1 VCFCGVL
8 PSINRAWATVD
19 NALFLW
25 RLDRPDDVPVEY
37 SGEEQAIVA
46 VGLAKP
52 KRGVFLKTIDAV
64 LVVAT
69 TVEVVLV
76 GCAFG
81 DGAEG
86 TTYDDPLTLHPLNY
100 SCTTDDVVAKDI
112 ASTEDGRIF
121 FAGDDESLY
130 EIEYSATDTW
140 RQRRCRKVCHHS
152 ALPRMLPSILR
163 LRAPDPLRQVLVD
176 EHRCALYTRSEAGVV
191 MVFDLGPRCA
201 DAPRKVAEVRD
212 VAAASQ
218 MARGG
223 GGLFNQ
229 YGGYGGGYGGGSSSG
244 YGVGGGGYGGG
255 GSYGAQSNAAAKD
268 GQSQAQKGRRL
279 AHISVVSS
287 SESSVVTLVAVCADG
302 RRVYFTTLP
311 AEGRALGYV
320 GSQNGYASQ
329 NQVGSVGGS
338 MNKERRVVPPACRL
352 AVVQSREPLPQGSA
366 QRGMS
371 SAQALRATTTVRP
384 LEVEAAFYGDGLMLL
399 CDATERDEDA
409 RLFMAS
415 RDLALPPHM
424 QLDAN
429 AGLVGSPGINP
440 GSGIN
445 PNLNPA
451 PTNNPYGTPGNNPY
465 GTPGRSTGVVPGQMG
480 SPGINP
486 QSSGAYQGVGAGA
499 QSGAAI
505 RSLREIVTP
514 QPLQGRAASAVGS
527 VGEIPPPIGVQRD
540 LDPPYP
546 VGAPRE
552 LTTQPRPLRS
562 ELATQH
568 LGAPRRKFVVV
579 TNAGI
584 VTVEKSRPLD
594 ALSKILVSDA
604 PEPLVNFFKSY
615 GQAEAATMCLAIAVG
630 ASESGGGGSKNSI
643 SSIEGGPNDGSR
655 LTPGGGVG
663 TPGTP
668 GGHAVFGASGS
679 PRVPPS
685 VIGTPQGA
693 FGAAGGYQPSYG
705 AANLA
710 DRARRALEDPRL
722 TGEPRVDEDLNA
734 FGVDAGA
741 GGQFDMGRAI
751 VQPQLHYSGVH
762 RAVYTY
768 AARLL
773 APTWERPLWVPI
785 NVANE
790 HGVGAGTSGAKTY
803 GQDPHARAKTHG
815 GGGGIHGVNPSG
827 IHPSSKPLRDVI
839 NAGAADGGGV
849 TGAAAAAAG
858 WLGGILRPNHPT
870 GAPVACTIPPDV
882 LASLERR
889 LAPLENFL
897 ARRRPRVAPSDRS
910 RTGGPN
916 FGMSPPARQ
925 RRRLDGPA
933 DALRAEERSIA
944 ALRGLVRRTRE
955 ACALLRVVA
964 EEDFGN
970 RCVGWLAPET
980 RASLQRLTLRGFA
993 TTGEGAHVASSL
1005 IEALMGQRTR
1015 VDLTGVDAL
1024 ASRLQDAAPLF
1035 FDGAARTFY
1044 RARELLQAARDARD
1058 GRDHQTCAETVARS
1072 LEMLLGVPLA
1082 GDPTA
1087 VMAEL
1092 ADLRCFHG
1100 LVALPLAAAA
1110 AAAESA
1116 VAGDGVGSLGVGAAQ
1131 PSAASA
1137 ASPKPAF
1144 GQGRQIGA
1152 NGADGS
1158 LGRTNA
1164 APDAEECFEYVCV
1177 AIRALASGVADPGSP
1192 PGSLGAV
1199 CAGLS
1204 ADERAH
1210 GLAVLL
1216 ERCAQASSPA
1226 AAAAATAAA
1235 KAAAANAAAAAAA
1248 AAASPRAP
1256 GAIPPLR
1263 PPSPSITATA
1273 AATRVE
1279 VTGASV
1285 TGDGAFIRRVY
1296 AELIQLGRDEDLLEL
1311 PAGPLEAHLAERGK
1325 FATAQQGGALTRD
1338 QSRHLEL
1345 LARLYARRDR
1355 HGLAAQVFF
1364 ALAERTGSA
1373 DSTVS
1378 LDERA
1383 ALLDLATRHA
1393 KTPGGNAANSS
1404 DQTNESDVDPAFVEQ
1419 IEGKIKVLGFQRRL
1433 HATFTERSRDGLS
1446 ADADRYAS
1454 KASELEREL
1463 RPLSDMYNDFAFPC
1477 DMWDVC
1483 LEMLHFSQY
1492 RDADGGVA
1500 RGLWDS
1506 LLAGEGSA
1514 AVAAGGDDRAALS
1527 AACNAARALGPKL
1540 FPSDV
1545 AFPVAH
1551 VALKLELMAGGL
1563 WGGTRSAVS
1572 GSEEVGAVA
1581 EALLAAT
1588 GDSPEAVHA
1597 AYDGLL
1603 ATPASRAQHGQLLVQ
1618 AEQLQTPALR
1628 LRLLRSALRVLRRW
1642 DEKIRA
1648 AQVRNGGVDGG
1659 GGGGGF
1665 GAFGA
1670 AGAHVRAALGDVCVG
1685 YAGEAR
1691 RLLQVP
1697 TSAQG
1702 AAESLAE
1709 EFDALGKRLIG

>member
-1 VCFCGVL
+1 MERYSTRQSVCFCGVL

-279 AHISVVSS
+279 AHISVVSP

-311 AEGRALGYV
+311 AEGRALGYG
-320 GSQNGYASQ
+320 GSGSGYNSQ
-329 NQVGSVGGS
+329 NQVGGS

-440 GSGIN
+440 GSAIN
-445 PNLNPA
+445 PNLNLNPA

-465 GTPGRSTGVVPGQMG
+465 GTPGRSTGGVSGQMG

-643 SSIEGGPNDGSR
+643 SSIEGNPNDGSR

-668 GGHAVFGASGS
+668 GGHAVFGAGS
-679 PRVPPS
+679 PRVPRPS
-685 VIGTPQGA
+685 SA
-693 FGAAGGYQPSYG
+693 
-705 AANLA
+705 
-710 DRARRALEDPRL
+710 PRKV
-722 TGEPRVDEDLNA
+722 P
-734 FGVDAGA
+734 
-741 GGQFDMGRAI
+741 
-751 VQPQLHYSGVH
+751 
-762 RAVYTY
+762 
-768 AARLL
+768 L
-773 APTWERPLWVPI
+773 APP
-785 NVANE
+785 
-790 HGVGAGTSGAKTY
+790 AGTSRVTAPPTWRIGPGARSRTR
-803 GQDPHARAKTHG
+803 GSRANRAWTRTSTPLAWTREPAGSLTWAAPSSSRSSTIPACIARCTLTPLGCSRRRGSARSGCPSMLPTSTASGRAPRGPRPTAKTHTRAPRPTAACRG
-815 GGGGIHGVNPSG
+815 VHGVNPGG

-882 LASLERR
+882 LGSLERR
-889 LAPLENFL
+889 LAPLENFPRPTTTACRAVRQVTNGRPEL
-897 ARRRPRVAPSDRS
+897 WHVTAREA
-910 RTGGPN
+910 T
-916 FGMSPPARQ
+916 Q
-925 RRRLDGPA
+925 TT
-933 DALRAEERSIA
+933 
-944 ALRGLVRRTRE
+944 RRTRG
-955 ACALLRVVA
+955 R
-964 EEDFGN
+964 
-970 RCVGWLAPET
+970 
-980 RASLQRLTLRGFA
+980 
-993 TTGEGAHVASSL
+993 VASRGT
-1005 IEALMGQRTR
+1005 EHRG
-1015 VDLTGVDAL
+1015 
-1024 ASRLQDAAPLF
+1024 APRF
-1035 FDGAARTFY
+1035 GPTNP
-1044 RARELLQAARDARD
+1044 
-1058 GRDHQTCAETVARS
+1058 RS
-1072 LEMLLGVPLA
+1072 V
-1082 GDPTA
+1082 
-1087 VMAEL
+1087 
-1092 ADLRCFHG
+1092 R
-1100 LVALPLAAAA
+1100 
-1110 AAAESA
+1110 
-1116 VAGDGVGSLGVGAAQ
+1116 
-1131 PSAASA
+1131 
-1137 ASPKPAF
+1137 
-1144 GQGRQIGA
+1144 
-1152 NGADGS
+1152 
-1158 LGRTNA
+1158 
-1164 APDAEECFEYVCV
+1164 
-1177 AIRALASGVADPGSP
+1177 
-1192 PGSLGAV
+1192 
-1199 CAGLS
+1199 
-1204 ADERAH
+1204 
-1210 GLAVLL
+1210 
-1216 ERCAQASSPA
+1216 SSP
-1226 AAAAATAAA
+1226 
-1235 KAAAANAAAAAAA
+1235 
-1248 AAASPRAP
+1248 
-1256 GAIPPLR
+1256 
-1263 PPSPSITATA
+1263 
-1273 AATRVE
+1273 
-1279 VTGASV
+1279 
-1285 TGDGAFIRRVY
+1285 RR
-1296 AELIQLGRDEDLLEL
+1296 
-1311 PAGPLEAHLAERGK
+1311 
-1325 FATAQQGGALTRD
+1325 
-1338 QSRHLEL
+1338 
-1345 LARLYARRDR
+1345 RR
-1355 HGLAAQVFF
+1355 
-1364 ALAERTGSA
+1364 
-1373 DSTVS
+1373 
-1378 LDERA
+1378 
-1383 ALLDLATRHA
+1383 
-1393 KTPGGNAANSS
+1393 
-1404 DQTNESDVDPAFVEQ
+1404 
-1419 IEGKIKVLGFQRRL
+1419 
-1433 HATFTERSRDGLS
+1433 
-1446 ADADRYAS
+1446 
-1454 KASELEREL
+1454 
-1463 RPLSDMYNDFAFPC
+1463 
-1477 DMWDVC
+1477 
-1483 LEMLHFSQY
+1483 
-1492 RDADGGVA
+1492 
-1500 RGLWDS
+1500 
-1506 LLAGEGSA
+1506 
-1514 AVAAGGDDRAALS
+1514 
-1527 AACNAARALGPKL
+1527 
-1540 FPSDV
+1540 
-1545 AFPVAH
+1545 
-1551 VALKLELMAGGL
+1551 GGL
-1563 WGGTRSAVS
+1563 W
-1572 GSEEVGAVA
+1572 
-1581 EALLAAT
+1581 
-1588 GDSPEAVHA
+1588 
-1597 AYDGLL
+1597 
-1603 ATPASRAQHGQLLVQ
+1603 
-1618 AEQLQTPALR
+1618 
-1628 LRLLRSALRVLRRW
+1628 
-1642 DEKIRA
+1642 
-1648 AQVRNGGVDGG
+1648 
-1659 GGGGGF
+1659 
-1665 GAFGA
+1665 
-1670 AGAHVRAALGDVCVG
+1670 
-1685 YAGEAR
+1685 
-1691 RLLQVP
+1691 
-1697 TSAQG
+1697 
-1702 AAESLAE
+1702 
-1709 EFDALGKRLIG
+1709 